1 MLQSSRMLFLVIIM
15 SAISLQGGV
24 RISGTVTTESG
35 DPLSYANV
43 TVVGTNVGTASSEDG
58 TYTLDLPP
66 SLNAGESITLT
77 AGYIGYKSSEASVT
91 LESEGNTQ
99 NFSLEADVLGVEEVV
114 VTALGISKSKKAL
127 GYSVQDVKSEE
138 LNMVEQDNVVNALS
152 GKVAGVQVLGMS
164 GGNLGGS
171 AKI

>member
-1 MLQSSRMLFLVIIM
+1 MLQYSKMLFLVIIM
-15 SAISLQGGV
+15 SAISLQGAV

-58 TYTLDLPP
+58 TYTLDLP
-66 SLNAGESITLT
+66 SNLNAGQSITLT

-127 GYSVQDVKSEE
+127 YGDAEC
-138 LNMVEQDNVVNALS
+138 LS
-152 GKVAGVQVLGMS
+152 IL
-164 GGNLGGS
+164 
-171 AKI
+171 